1 MRNNTPR
8 EEHQQILFN
17 AELNANFWA
26 LIISIAVI
34 YSKSPKNWE
43 IVLYFITNI
52 TNQNDRITMV
62 MVILR
67 ARLVLLKPIGFL

>member
-26 LIISIAVI
+26 LIISIAI
-34 YSKSPKNWE
+34 KNIERKSPKNWE

-62 MVILR
+62 ILR
-67 ARLVLLKPIGFL
+67 TRLVLLKPIGFL